1 MPSKLRLSFTCVAEA
16 FPSHDAD
23 HTGAV
28 HNVCNATHER
38 LTRMQTVRAR
48 LLEGRGEELS
58 GLARALHQ
66 ARLAEGRKADGVAD
80 YYAAETLLI
89 QETFQRQLGC
99 QVSLLSALRVSR
111 VNCAMERQ
119 SSS

>member
-1 MPSKLRLSFTCVAEA
+1 
-16 FPSHDAD
+16 
-23 HTGAV
+23 
-28 HNVCNATHER
+28 
-38 LTRMQTVRAR
+38 MQTVRGR

-58 GLARALHQ
+58 GLARALHH

-99 QVSLLSALRVSR
+99 QVSLLSALRVR
-111 VNCAMERQ
+111 TLAFPCALMQTRCRPLPE
-119 SSS
+119 S

>member
-1 MPSKLRLSFTCVAEA
+1 
-16 FPSHDAD
+16 
-23 HTGAV
+23 
-28 HNVCNATHER
+28 
-38 LTRMQTVRAR
+38 VRAR
-48 LLEGRGEELS
+48 LLEGRSEELS

-99 QVSLLSALRVSR
+99 QISLQSALRVCGMA
-111 VNCAMERQ
+111 VLPT
-119 SSS
+119 